1 MPETI
6 AAIITAIRS
15 LKWCGTTNLSSKTVI
30 AMKITAHTSSH
41 SSSRP
46 IDDCERCT
54 LASTR
59 PAGGIPL
66 MFAPMSDQ
74 PRLTA
79 SREIYKGRVFTL
91 RVDTVEQDGQE
102 HQLDIVDH
110 PGSYAI
116 AALPAEDRLVL
127 VRQYRHAA
135 GQALWEIPAGTA
147 EADESCEE
155 GAQRELRE
163 ETGYT
168 ADSLELLYWVYPT
181 PGFCTEQV
189 RIYAARGLHAGPQ
202 QLEADERIDVL
213 EVSVQEALSM
223 QADGEI
229 VDMKTVLAL
238 LWLAGRDK

>member
-6 AAIITAIRS
+6 AEIMTAMRS
-15 LKWCGTTNLSSKTVI
+15 LKWCGTTNLSSSTVI

-41 SSSRP
+41 SNSRP

-66 MFAPMSDQ
+66 IFAPMSDQ
-74 PRLTA
+74 PRVTA

-91 RVDTVEQDGQE
+91 RVDTVEQDGQQ

-116 AALPAEDRLVL
+116 VALPAEDRLVL

-147 EADESCEE
+147 EAGESCEA
-155 GAQRELRE
+155 GALRELRE
-163 ETGYT
+163 ETGYA
-168 ADSLELLYWVYPT
+168 ADSLELLYSVYPT
-181 PGFCTEQV
+181 PGFCTERV
-189 RIYAARGLHAGPQ
+189 RMYAARGLHAGPQ
-202 QLEADERIDVL
+202 QLEGDERIDVREASL
-213 EVSVQEALSM
+213 GDALSM
-223 QADGEI
+223 QAAGEI
-229 VDMKTVLAL
+229 IDMKTVLAL
-238 LWLAGRDK
+238 LWLAGRHK